1 MIRTPKE
8 QNPETGG
15 IRDKCD
21 GVMSRELTREFRT
34 NAIDIARA
42 LGAEAVLAAE
52 AAVPGDAVQKAHAKV
67 QADKAGEIAEKALN
81 HSRDIAS
88 GVMPP
93 ESSSLMP
100 HGAGPGLA
108 RILELRRAEKA
119 RRGGDIATLAMILD
133 QYRRDL
139 TAHIE
144 RLRDLIEDSEAELI
158 AIYGADYVDDIYR
171 EIFGT
176 NGEGLSD
183 KQKYDQLSGHFL
195 IDGNVRPEFEYHP
208 VARRIRLEHDLN
220 QAQATLESND
230 VERMAETLE
239 ALEMRSVTEAELNAG
254 SVEAQETAYEEGDDR
269 IDETYDAGDGA
280 ALDGGGAV
288 AAFAGVSLSSPGGAF
303 DQALA
308 AQTPLERAQ
317 GTGPEL
323 PAPAAPA
330 DAVTPAF
337 ALSDQALSSGL
348 SGAFSKAANATRN
361 SINAPDPPDSRA
373 GAPVPTHVL
382 PERPAPG

>member
-1 MIRTPKE
+1 MTRL
-8 QNPETGG
+8 QDAF
-15 IRDKCD
+15 RD
-21 GVMSRELTREFRT
+21 
-34 NAIDIARA
+34 
-42 LGAEAVLAAE
+42 AAM
-52 AAVPGDAVQKAHAKV
+52 PGDTEQKAAARV

-81 HSRDIAS
+81 HSRDMAS
-88 GVMPP
+88 GVMRP
-93 ESSSLMP
+93 EASSLMP
-100 HGAGPGLA
+100 HPAGLA
-108 RILELRRAEKA
+108 RQEEIRRAEKA
-119 RRGGDIATLAMILD
+119 RRDGDIATLAVILD

-208 VARRIRLEHDLN
+208 AARYLMHRYDKA
-220 QAQATLESND
+220 QAQ
-230 VERMAETLE
+230 E
-239 ALEMRSVTEAELNAG
+239 ALESGDPRRMAQRLEELEMQGLAEAELNAG
-254 SVEAQETAYEEGDDR
+254 SVEAQEAAYEVGDAR
-269 IDETYDAGDGA
+269 IDGTYDDGHDA
-280 ALDGGGAV
+280 ALDGGSVDYFAALTGA
-288 AAFAGVSLSSPGGAF
+288 SLSGPGGAF
-303 DQALA
+303 DHALA

-323 PAPAAPA
+323 SSATAPA

-337 ALSDQALSSGL
+337 ALSDQALPSGL
-348 SGAFSKAANATRN
+348 TGAFSKAANAKN
-361 SINAPDPPDSRA
+361 FPDPPDSRT
-373 GAPVPTHVL
+373 GAPVPNTHVP

>member
-1 MIRTPKE
+1 MTRL
-8 QNPETGG
+8 QDAF
-15 IRDKCD
+15 RD
-21 GVMSRELTREFRT
+21 
-34 NAIDIARA
+34 
-42 LGAEAVLAAE
+42 AAM
-52 AAVPGDAVQKAHAKV
+52 PGDTEQKAAARV

-88 GVMPP
+88 GVMRP
-93 ESSSLMP
+93 EASSLMP
-100 HGAGPGLA
+100 HPAGLA
-108 RILELRRAEKA
+108 RQEEIRRAEKA
-119 RRGGDIATLAMILD
+119 RRDGDIATLAVILD

-208 VARRIRLEHDLN
+208 AARYLMHRYDKA
-220 QAQATLESND
+220 QAQ
-230 VERMAETLE
+230 E
-239 ALEMRSVTEAELNAG
+239 ALESGDPRRMAQRLEELEMQGLAEAGVNAETVG
-254 SVEAQETAYEEGDDR
+254 IQEAAIGEEDNR
-269 IDETYDAGDGA
+269 IDGTYDDGHDA
-280 ALDGGGAV
+280 ALNGSSLAV
-288 AAFAGVSLSSPGGAF
+288 AFAGGTLSGPGGAF
-303 DQALA
+303 EHALA
-308 AQTPLERAQ
+308 AQTPLERTQ
-317 GTGPEL
+317 GNGPEL
-323 PAPAAPA
+323 SSATAPA

-337 ALSDQALSSGL
+337 ALSDQALPSGL
-348 SGAFSKAANATRN
+348 TGAFSKAANAKN
-361 SINAPDPPDSRA
+361 FPDPPDSRT
-373 GAPVPTHVL
+373 GAPVPNTHVP